1 MKTIGL
7 IGGMSWES
15 TLEYYRIINQ
25 RVKEKLGGF
34 HSAEIVLRSIDFAE
48 IEDMQNRG
56 DWDAAAARLAR
67 AAVDLEKAGAD
78 FALLCT
84 NTMHKVF
91 DAIQAGVGIPL
102 LHIADVTGREI
113 RARGLTRVGL
123 LGTKFTM
130 EQDFYKG
137 KLERDYGIGV
147 LIPDGGERETIHR
160 VIYSE
165 LCMGEVKASSR
176 DTFGEIIRRLEHE
189 GAQGIVLGCTEIP
202 LLVQQKDFRIPLFD
216 TTALHARAAA
226 DAALEG
232 TRLLASP

>member
-15 TLEYYRIINQ
+15 TLEYYRLINE
-25 RVKEKLGGF
+25 RIKERLGGF
-34 HSAEIVLRSIDFAE
+34 HSAEIALRSIDFAE
-48 IEDMQNRG
+48 IEDMQTRG
-56 DWDAAAARLAR
+56 DWDAAAARLVR
-67 AAVDLEKAGAD
+67 AAVELERGGAD

-91 DAIQAGVGIPL
+91 DAIQAGVRIPL
-102 LHIADVTGREI
+102 IHIADVTGREI
-113 RARGLTRVGL
+113 RARGLTRIGL

-137 KLERDYGIGV
+137 KLEKDYGIEV
-147 LIPDGGERETIHR
+147 LVPDPGEREDVHR
-160 VIYSE
+160 IIYQE
-165 LCMGEVKASSR
+165 LCMGVVKGASR
-176 DTFGEIIRRLEHE
+176 DIYAAIIRRLQAR

-202 LLVQQKDFRIPLFD
+202 LLVKQEDVPIPVFD

-226 DAALEG
+226 DAAL
-232 TRLLASP
+232 

>member
-15 TLEYYRIINQ
+15 TLEYYRLINE
-25 RVKEKLGGF
+25 RIKEMLGGF
-34 HSAEIVLRSIDFAE
+34 HSAEIALRSIDFAE
-48 IEDMQNRG
+48 IEDMQTRG
-56 DWDAAAARLAR
+56 DWDAAAARLVR
-67 AAVDLEKAGAD
+67 AAVELERGGAD

-91 DAIQAGVGIPL
+91 DAIQAGVRIPL
-102 LHIADVTGREI
+102 IHIADVTGREI
-113 RARGLTRVGL
+113 RARGLTRIGL

-137 KLERDYGIGV
+137 KLEKDYGIEV
-147 LIPDGGERETIHR
+147 LVPDPGEREDVHR
-160 VIYSE
+160 IIYQE
-165 LCMGEVKASSR
+165 LCMGVVKGASR
-176 DTFGEIIRRLEHE
+176 DIYAAIIRRLQAR

-202 LLVQQKDFRIPLFD
+202 LLVKQEDVPIPVFD

-226 DAALEG
+226 DAAL
-232 TRLLASP
+232 